1 MPVRRRDDDDQPRR
15 QSARVAEKRLQDAED
30 EEEEDD
36 NDELSGEEEYPESVE
51 PGDGAEGWDDEV
63 PESSFEIGDV
73 FIHQKPT
80 PLGQVPQF
88 SYVCVVSID
97 DNSVVVEDLGENVS
111 LVGVLEFEFLL
122 SAVKGAACRSAVTG
136 AVCVVSLGIIFSATI
151 IIRFAAGHVQLR
163 CTFNSGVVGTVQR
176 VVLKFIVRVSGC
188 AARPGCVGF

>member
-1 MPVRRRDDDDQPRR
+1 MILAYVGANLSAKTDMHIALGVHCWPVSDQTR
-15 QSARVAEKRLQDAED
+15 SRLLLLILVVLEQIED
-30 EEEEDD
+30 V
-36 NDELSGEEEYPESVE
+36 GV
-51 PGDGAEGWDDEV
+51 
-63 PESSFEIGDV
+63 DV
-73 FIHQKPT
+73 
-80 PLGQVPQF
+80 L
-88 SYVCVVSID
+88 
-97 DNSVVVEDLGENVS
+97 VVEDLGENVS